1 MQASSL
7 PRPLAVAAIA
17 IYFLFSTDVTH
28 AQNSWWMH
36 NCENCFTGEQFR
48 AAAIQ
53 HAKMQIAAGTYLTV
67 SGNNSRSAFVK
78 VTGNVVNV
86 CPATE
91 PCYQELRN
99 VTGTIVD
106 SQGIPIGGG
115 AGEGASLE
123 YIDQQLFGTLRSDP
137 IAQVTIPS
145 DYGGSFI
152 NNDALDADTS
162 TAIMRVLTIDRG
174 ISPLSPSIKPGT
186 IVTVVWAD
194 GTKAQFIRQSAT
206 ATYQWKYVEGSARN
220 ANGQPIDRQGRVIGA
235 TPSGTGSGGSVNY
248 ATSNGSSYVMASEA
262 GFCLSRQRFFY
273 NGQLYGEWVGIVR
286 CN

>member
-1 MQASSL
+1 MKL
-7 PRPLAVAAIA
+7 EAIKTA
-17 IYFLFSTDVTH
+17 LRERDLDGWLFYS
-28 AQNSWWMH
+28 
-36 NCENCFTGEQFR
+36 FR
-48 AAAIQ
+48 
-53 HAKMQIAAGTYLTV
+53 G
-67 SGNNSRSAFVK
+67 
-78 VTGNVVNV
+78 
-86 CPATE
+86 
-91 PCYQELRN
+91 
-99 VTGTIVD
+99 
-106 SQGIPIGGG
+106 
-115 AGEGASLE
+115 
-123 YIDQQLFGTLRSDP
+123 SDP

-235 TPSGTGSGGSVNY
+235 TPSDTGSGGSVNY